1 MPIGK
6 SPMSPDSTI
15 ETFIACKLNVDTW
28 RWAGAPFY
36 LPTGKY
42 MKQRKTEIAIR
53 FHQALY
59 SLFRGTDV
67 GRLHPNWIILRIQP
81 DEGIALEFAAKRP
94 GQTVTLGNVKFD
106 FAYNDYFKAAPNT
119 GYETLIYDCLICS
132 NIRLDRALGNDNGA
146 HLDTL
151 VPHVWGHAA
160 WEGFSA
166 SDRSKKRG
174 QLRAAL
180 DEIADRTRGLQGG
193 MGWTIGKTN
202 SGLVRVSRPKEL
214 PFLEGSAT

>member
-6 SPMSPDSTI
+6 SQMSPDSTI
-15 ETFIACKLNVDTW
+15 ETFIACKLNVDNW

-36 LPTGKY
+36 LRTGKY

-53 FHQALY
+53 FHQAPY

-67 GRLHPNWIILRIQP
+67 GRLHPNWMILRIQP
-81 DEGIALEFAAKRP
+81 DEGIALEFAAKRR

-132 NIRLDRALGNDNGA
+132 NIRLGWGA
-146 HLDTL
+146 RQRQWSAPRHPCAPCVGPRRMGGLLRIRPQQEAGPVAGGAGRDCRPHARPARWHGLD
-151 VPHVWGHAA
+151 HRQ
-160 WEGFSA
+160 
-166 SDRSKKRG
+166 D
-174 QLRAAL
+174 Q
-180 DEIADRTRGLQGG
+180 
-193 MGWTIGKTN
+193 
-202 SGLVRVSRPKEL
+202 
-214 PFLEGSAT
+214 